1 MKCGMCGF
9 EFDPEEAETSCGG
22 CPLVRGCGL
31 VRCPRCGYE
40 MPPEA
45 ALVRWVRR
53 IRFLLTHPP
62 FICSLRSQT
71 FGPPSNAKRQHQTFG
86 PPWKGG

>member
-1 MKCGMCGF
+1 MKCGMCGYEF
-9 EFDPEEAETSCGG
+9 EAEEAERSCGG

-45 ALVRWVRR
+45 VVVRWVRK
-53 IRFLLTHPP
+53 IRDIH
-62 FICSLRSQT
+62 RQ
-71 FGPPSNAKRQHQTFG
+71 GAKSA
-86 PPWKGG
+86 KGFELKKTGGR

>member
-1 MKCGMCGF
+1 MKCGMCGY
-9 EFDPEEAETSCGG
+9 EFDAAQAETACGG
-22 CPLVRGCGL
+22 CPLVRGCKL

-53 IRFLLTHPP
+53 VRQYSRGSHKDIISR
-62 FICSLRSQT
+62 
-71 FGPPSNAKRQHQTFG
+71 KRAG
-86 PPWKGG
+86 